1 VSRRECPR
9 KDRTA
14 EHSCESGIE
23 MLLREKL
30 GSYLTDAGG
39 TLPKAI
45 GWNNPPFRLRPEG
58 HTSPGHSRDSPTLDR
73 SSSVSKT
80 TTFHFAASFASPR
93 RRSVSL
99 SSSASSEGDTP
110 PTMIPFAP
118 SLSAAQ
124 KAINTDCRL
133 SGETSCETRNARSLE
148 RGIIVPA
155 GSLASRGRLP
165 KTSLEH
171 LSPLFAGG
179 SRLPRPWEKE
189 TTSLAR

>member
-1 VSRRECPR
+1 MVQPSIPASLALRCSSGKSLAHISPMQ
-9 KDRTA
+9 A
-14 EHSCESGIE
+14 E
-23 MLLREKL
+23 LFLKPL
-30 GSYLTDAGG
+30 VG
-39 TLPKAI
+39 TI
-45 GWNNPPFRLRPEG
+45 HPFRLRPDG

-80 TTFHFAASFASPR
+80 TTFHFAASLASPR

-99 SSSASSEGDTP
+99 SSSASSEGDIP
-110 PTMIPFAP
+110 PTMISFAP
-118 SLSAAQ
+118 SFSAAQ

-133 SGETSCETRNARSLE
+133 SGQTSCETRNARSLE

-165 KTSLEH
+165 KTSLGH
-171 LSPLFAGG
+171 LSQLFAGG

-189 TTSLAR
+189 TTSFAR